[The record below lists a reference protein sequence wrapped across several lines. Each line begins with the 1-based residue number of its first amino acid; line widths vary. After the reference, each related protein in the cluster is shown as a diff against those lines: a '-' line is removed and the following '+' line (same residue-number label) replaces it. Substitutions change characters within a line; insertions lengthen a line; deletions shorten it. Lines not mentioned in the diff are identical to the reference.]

1 MNCNSNTV
9 PLIDSNNNVSCDN
22 GCTPKNINV
31 ICRNIVIPQ
40 GQEVLGVQNDNN
52 STYRIF
58 VLPKVNEEGTD
69 LSDKTFSIIT
79 KNANKDVNKLTVNS
93 DDVTITDNFIE
104 IKWVPTDID
113 LALSGNLYLSIEASS
128 EDYRWETF
136 TARFQIMP
144 TLLDTTYEIEKYLNL
159 QEKSVI
165 PASYEQIVLPDYGY
179 NGLSQVNVAG
189 TEEVAL
195 TIDDVLNAISV
206 SNGIIDYR
214 AENSLTLS
222 GEDLQT
228 EGLTNQEIENILG
241 GSTRWQRRNI

>member
-1 MNCNSNTV
+1 
-9 PLIDSNNNVSCDN
+9 
-22 GCTPKNINV
+22 
-31 ICRNIVIPQ
+31 
-40 GQEVLGVQNDNN
+40 
-52 STYRIF
+52 
-58 VLPKVNEEGTD
+58 
-69 LSDKTFSIIT
+69 
-79 KNANKDVNKLTVNS
+79 
-93 DDVTITDNFIE
+93 
-104 IKWVPTDID
+104 
-113 LALSGNLYLSIEASS
+113 
-128 EDYRWETF
+128 
-136 TARFQIMP
+136 MP

-165 PASYEQIVLPDYGY
+165 PAPYEQVVLPDYGY